1 MISRIDIESFKKAFT
16 DYDYRY
22 HKITVKSNNN
32 RIFEKLRDPIVSS
45 VGNNAYFKNQKKIND
60 ENLLQNEMVLR
71 KSLLEVDSLRKIY
84 NEVLVLEAKK
94 AETGTSITLAEGA
107 KKTGELELFSESL
120 LLNKELIEN
129 NREKAETTEIIN
141 VVSDFTKSGSKER
154 EWYKKYTFILGLGF
168 GLLMLLAILFGG
180 LNRYL
185 LNYKN

>member
-1 MISRIDIESFKKAFT
+1 
-16 DYDYRY
+16 
-22 HKITVKSNNN
+22 
-32 RIFEKLRDPIVSS
+32 
-45 VGNNAYFKNQKKIND
+45 
-60 ENLLQNEMVLR
+60 
-71 KSLLEVDSLRKIY
+71 
-84 NEVLVLEAKK
+84 LEAKK

-141 VVSDFTKSGSKER
+141 VVSDFTISGSKER

-168 GLLMLLAILFGG
+168 GLLMLLAILFRG

-185 LNYKN
+185 LNYKK